1 MEQINVVIAEDHG
14 VVLEGLKLLLAQDKQ
29 INIMGEAS
37 NGAEVMEIVAKGE
50 PLDIVIAD
58 IRMPEIN
65 GLELISKVK
74 AIRPEIKLVM
84 LSMFD
89 DESHVL
95 EAFEL
100 GASAYIL
107 KKGDADELIFA
118 LKQVNVGGR
127 YLSSELVF
135 GFLDRDIQNT
145 VFTSAKAVD
154 FSSRELE
161 ILHLISQG
169 MTNHEMSETLFLSRR
184 TIEGHRQSLIEKSGG
199 KNTAALI
206 RYAVLNRLV

>member
-1 MEQINVVIAEDHG
+1 MEVVNVLIAEDHG
-14 VVLEGLKLLLAQDKQ
+14 VVLKGLKLLLGQDPQ
-29 INIMGEAS
+29 INIAGEAS
-37 NGAEVMEIVAKGE
+37 NGVEVLEIFAKGE
-50 PLDIVIAD
+50 KVDIVVAD

-74 AIRPEIKLVM
+74 VLNPEVKFVM

-89 DESHVL
+89 DEAHVV

-100 GASAYIL
+100 GASGYLL
-107 KKGDADELIFA
+107 KKGDVEELIFA
-118 LKQVNVGGR
+118 IKQVNAGGK

-135 GFLDRDIQNT
+135 GFLDRVIQNT
-145 VFTSAKAVD
+145 VAASASEVE

-161 ILHLISQG
+161 ILHLISEG
-169 MTNHEMSETLFLSRR
+169 MTNHEMSEKLFLSRR
-184 TIEGHRQSLIEKSGG
+184 TIEGHRLSLIEKSGT

-206 RYAVLNRLV
+206 RYAVLNKLV